1 MKIDPQASPL
11 DRIRGVRSMLLE
23 MASKPWIVKEAT
35 ESTVTHLMSSAA
47 VHLGQS
53 ADLLEQQQRDA
64 AA

>member
-23 MASKPWIVKEAT
+23 MAAKPWIIQECKPR
-35 ESTVTHLMSSAA
+35 TVVELMQGAA
-47 VHLGQS
+47 KHLGES
-53 ADLLEQQQRDA
+53 ADVLERQRRDA